1 MAPEGTRMGG
11 MIRIS
16 DQEFQTLVNFVKKNY
31 GVNLE
36 KKRVLIEG
44 RMTNMLRE
52 RGFTSFQQYMDF
64 LFQDKSGKE
73 CTTMLNKLTTN
84 YSYFMREPEH
94 YAFLKNVAL
103 PEMVRRHT
111 DHDLRIWSA
120 GCSAGQEAY
129 TTAMVIDEFFGPQKG
144 KWDTTILATDI
155 SMNVLEQAQNGIY
168 PADNLKD
175 LPAGWQEKYFV
186 PAGPGM
192 YQVCDRIRKQVVFR
206 PLNLMEPFT
215 MKKPMDLIFCRN
227 VMIYFDAETKDRLVN
242 KFYQVTAD
250 GGYLFIGHS
259 ESVNRE
265 NTRYRYVKP
274 AIYQRGGRA

>member
-16 DQEFQTLVNFVKKNY
+16 DQEFLTLVNFVKKNY

-94 YAFLKNVAL
+94 YTFLKNVAL

-144 KWDTTILATDI
+144 T
-155 SMNVLEQAQNGIY
+155 
-168 PADNLKD
+168 
-175 LPAGWQEKYFV
+175 
-186 PAGPGM
+186 
-192 YQVCDRIRKQVVFR
+192 
-206 PLNLMEPFT
+206 
-215 MKKPMDLIFCRN
+215 
-227 VMIYFDAETKDRLVN
+227 
-242 KFYQVTAD
+242 
-250 GGYLFIGHS
+250 
-259 ESVNRE
+259 
-265 NTRYRYVKP
+265 
-274 AIYQRGGRA
+274 